1 MQAKRLSDYPFDSIS
16 LHGPF
21 DLPVYTDP
29 NPALSEIVVAYDQ
42 GKSFAMQSFALFVY
56 LFELPSF
63 AQQMILL
70 EFEHLVTIRLI
81 VVSVPW
87 RGGRLK

>member
-16 LHGPF
+16 FHGPF

-29 NPALSEIVVAYDQ
+29 NPVLSEIVVAYDQ
-42 GKSFAMQSFALFVY
+42 GKSFAMQSLTLFVY

-70 EFEHLVTIRLI
+70 EFEHLVTIRQTA
-81 VVSVPW
+81 VSVPW